1 MAKKEKIE
9 LTPEERLG
17 LEETKKA
24 KRKIFGETFLKACA
38 LFLAVVLVYSVTYV
52 AIGGGRTVY
61 ETVPMSAELLGGAA
75 SVGNNVGGGAQSSDN
90 DANAPVSS
98 EAEEAAK
105 AINAATA
112 AAASAGYDWTRKCDL
127 EKIDVGNATDTING
141 IIKRVDSNADLNS
154 VVGGFIG
161 RGDKKGTFTAGG
173 DAKEVFG
180 NENYKLVAT
189 KLNAADLQGLKVE
202 GDTYTFKLA
211 DASNPQKDGGT
222 SLNRLTNDFIT
233 QDEVAQG
240 IKDGLGALSALV
252 SVKSSDVVFAN
263 IEVKVVIK
271 DGKLESLNYKYDML
285 VNKLALNIA
294 TGTGNGYVDAGYS
307 NFVY

>member
-1 MAKKEKIE
+1 MAKVE
-9 LTPEERLG
+9 LT
-17 LEETKKA
+17 LEELKE
-24 KRKIFGETFLKACA
+24 RKVRRSNGWTRFWAIV
-38 LFLAVVLVYSVTYV
+38 LAFVLVAGVTGAAYKQ
-52 AIGGGRTVY
+52 ADTKNAEIEEQLSEIDEQAAAQQSFDGAATGNN
-61 ETVPMSAELLGGAA
+61 SATPNGGA
-75 SVGNNVGGGAQSSDN
+75 
-90 DANAPVSS
+90 DANAPASD
-98 EAEEAAK
+98 EATAAAK
-105 AINAATA
+105 AINDATATA
-112 AAASAGYDWTRKCDL
+112 ANAGYDWARKCDL

-161 RGDKKGTFTAGG
+161 RGDKKNTNTAGA
-173 DAKEVFG
+173 DPKEIFG
-180 NENYKLVAT
+180 NVNYKLKAT
-189 KLNAADLQGLKVE
+189 SLQAGDLQGLKVE

-222 SLNRLTNDFIT
+222 SLNRLTDDFIT

-252 SVKSSDVVFAN
+252 TVKSSDVVFKN
-263 IEVKVVIK
+263 IEVTVVIK
-271 DGKLESLNYKYDML
+271 EGKLESLSYKYDMV

-294 TGTGNGYVDAGYS
+294 TGVGNGYVDANYS

>member
-61 ETVPMSAELLGGAA
+61 EVVQSGSGSVGGGAA
-75 SVGNNVGGGAQSSDN
+75 SVNSNNPGGAQSA
-90 DANAPVSS
+90 DANAPASD
-98 EAEEAAK
+98 EATAAAK
-105 AINAATA
+105 AINDATATA
-112 AAASAGYDWTRKCDL
+112 ANAGYDWARKCDL

-161 RGDKKGTFTAGG
+161 RGDKKNTNTAGA
-173 DAKEVFG
+173 DPKEIFG
-180 NENYKLVAT
+180 NANYKLKAT
-189 KLNAADLQGLKVE
+189 SLQAGDLQGLKVE

-222 SLNRLTNDFIT
+222 SLNRLTDDFIT

-252 SVKSSDVVFAN
+252 SVKSSDVVFKN
-263 IEVKVVIK
+263 IEVTVVIK
-271 DGKLESLNYKYDML
+271 EGKLESLSYKYDMV
-285 VNKLALNIA
+285 VNKLALNVA
-294 TGTGNGYVDAGYS
+294 TGVGNGYVDASYS

>member
-61 ETVPMSAELLGGAA
+61 EVVQSGPVGGGAA
-75 SVGNNVGGGAQSSDN
+75 SVNSNNPGSAQSP
-90 DANAPVSS
+90 DANAPASD
-98 EAEEAAK
+98 EASA
-105 AINAATA
+105 AATA
-112 AAASAGYDWTRKCDL
+112 INEATKAAADAGYDWARKCDL

-141 IIKRVDSNADLNS
+141 IIKRVDPNADLNS

-161 RGDKKGTFTAGG
+161 RGDKKNTNTKGA
-173 DAKEVFG
+173 DPKEIFG
-180 NENYKLVAT
+180 NANYKLKAT
-189 KLNAADLQGLKVE
+189 SLQAGDLQGLKVE

-222 SLNRLTNDFIT
+222 SLNRLTDDFIT

-252 SVKSSDVVFAN
+252 SVKSSDVVFQN
-263 IEVKVVIK
+263 IEVTVVIK
-271 DGKLESLNYKYDML
+271 EGKLESLSYKYDMV
-285 VNKLALNIA
+285 VNKLALNVA
-294 TGTGNGYVDAGYS
+294 TGVGNGYVDASYS